1 MNRYVIYLLIL
12 LFSFN
17 VPGYASNDPEHII
30 WEKAPIK
37 ISLPVGRERRID
49 FPVSVEIE
57 LTEIANQNSKTLQI
71 REDGSIYWTAKSTFD
86 QQRIVVFTKT
96 GYTYLMDVEARNNAP
111 THPIVIIDERI
122 EKNNSLK
129 AEIAQRKKQY
139 DYDYVDLARFAA
151 KNVYAPLRL
160 ITPLPGVIRIGVQK
174 KNYPLQRGGDL
185 MTMPMAQWKSPTIPS
200 FYVTAIKVTSN
211 ALDEVVFDPRE
222 IRGEWLAAA
231 SQHAVINPAGTDGD
245 TTTWYLISTHPFE
258 EAAP

>member
-139 DYDYVDLARFAA
+139 DYDYVDL
-151 KNVYAPLRL
+151 
-160 ITPLPGVIRIGVQK
+160 
-174 KNYPLQRGGDL
+174 YPLQRGGDL